1 MAGSLVK
8 LGAWGGDHG
17 GKEYDVTV
25 APQRLEGFWLRYGKV
40 IDCISSPTS
49 TRTRTSTPSAPGA
62 AKAASPSRPSVLKYS
77 NLNSINVTQI
87 TFEPSEYVKE
97 VHGSVGPIG
106 DYTHV
111 VTSLKLVTSQRT
123 IGPFG
128 NGAGTPFAVP
138 VLNNGSV
145 VGFFARAGPYLESIG
160 IYVHPF

>member
-1 MAGSLVK
+1 MERV
-8 LGAWGGDHG
+8 
-17 GKEYDVTV
+17 YM
-25 APQRLEGFWLRYGKV
+25 Q
-40 IDCISSPTS
+40 I
-49 TRTRTSTPSAPGA
+49 
-62 AKAASPSRPSVLKYS
+62 KY
-77 NLNSINVTQI
+77 NNVPQI
-87 TFEPSEYVKE
+87 TLEPSEYVKE

-111 VTSLKLVTSQRT
+111 VTSLKLVTNQRT

>member
-1 MAGSLVK
+1 M
-8 LGAWGGDHG
+8 
-17 GKEYDVTV
+17 
-25 APQRLEGFWLRYGKV
+25 
-40 IDCISSPTS
+40 
-49 TRTRTSTPSAPGA
+49 
-62 AKAASPSRPSVLKYS
+62 
-77 NLNSINVTQI
+77 
-87 TFEPSEYVKE
+87 
-97 VHGSVGPIG
+97 GPIG

>member
-62 AKAASPSRPSVLKYS
+62 AKAASPNHVRAIGVREGGARL
-77 NLNSINVTQI
+77 
-87 TFEPSEYVKE
+87 
-97 VHGSVGPIG
+97 VGPIG